1 MSPLSWHCPCS
12 HWSMNAFTLARTSKL
27 LFGPR
32 THFVRVFVEQ
42 TGRLW
47 RSLGPEPQ
55 KDARPASKWTQCG
68 HIKLRKHL
76 WSWGCKGTPPRR
88 LHNTGATRKVSV
100 FNGAQILL
108 VSQTH
113 AHTQLDLEQLM
124 SILAANYCSSCSAAE
139 RKSLPPTFILCWVSK
154 SDLPHDEAS
163 SPRCAGAGER
173 IFFFLKKKKG
183 KKGFIKP
190 PTFSKNWF

>member
-1 MSPLSWHCPCS
+1 MEFAIHLNWKSSDFFYTSFQQFWLLRQMFKQYYFEGLVSASSSQSRVNMSNFTMNHSAFVRRKCLRLSWHCPCS

-88 LHNTGATRKVSV
+88 LHNTGATRKVSSTARRS
-100 FNGAQILL
+100 FW
-108 VSQTH
+108 SPKHTH
-113 AHTQLDLEQLM
+113 TH
-124 SILAANYCSSCSAAE
+124 S
-139 RKSLPPTFILCWVSK
+139 
-154 SDLPHDEAS
+154 
-163 SPRCAGAGER
+163 
-173 IFFFLKKKKG
+173 
-183 KKGFIKP
+183 
-190 PTFSKNWF
+190 